1 MPRVSNT
8 HQGPTLARIRLPPER
23 RPAAGA
29 AITAYDPAF
38 DRHDR
43 TLDAAR
49 AVARQ
54 IAGGIR
60 PQPTS
65 ATG

>member
-1 MPRVSNT
+1 M
-8 HQGPTLARIRLPPER
+8 HDGPPGDR
-23 RPAAGA
+23 
-29 AITAYDPAF
+29 AF
-38 DRHDR
+38 DPDDR

>member
-1 MPRVSNT
+1 MRPPRPYPV
-8 HQGPTLARIRLPPER
+8 PD
-23 RPAAGA
+23 A
-29 AITAYDPAF
+29 AITAYDP
-38 DRHDR
+38 DDR
-43 TLDAAR
+43 TLDATR
-49 AVARQ
+49 ALARQ

>member
-1 MPRVSNT
+1 MRPPRPYAV
-8 HQGPTLARIRLPPER
+8 AD
-23 RPAAGA
+23 AV
-29 AITAYDPAF
+29 ITAYDPAF
-38 DRHDR
+38 DCHDP
-43 TLDAAR
+43 TLDATG

>member
-1 MPRVSNT
+1 MR
-8 HQGPTLARIRLPPER
+8 PPH
-23 RPAAGA
+23 PYAVPGA
-29 AITAYDPAF
+29 AITAYDP
-38 DRHDR
+38 DDR
-43 TLDAAR
+43 TLDATR